1 MPTDTSVQSKAEET
15 TSFPAPY
22 NLKGILDYFSNK
34 IIHLK
39 HFKNMQETVW
49 QRFKNFP
56 HFFRYFVYM
65 LLCNFPRSLTKT
77 NGGKFKKVLS
87 PFSYISC
94 ALKGDVKA
102 FIYDASVFLSVIVI
116 LEIENVGDP
125 LEWSLIDSY
134 S

>member
-1 MPTDTSVQSKAEET
+1 
-15 TSFPAPY
+15 
-22 NLKGILDYFSNK
+22 
-34 IIHLK
+34 
-39 HFKNMQETVW
+39 MQETVW

-65 LLCNFPRSLTKT
+65 SICNFPHCLTKI
-77 NGGKFKKVLS
+77 NGGKFKKVFYRHFLH
-87 PFSYISC
+87 FLC
-94 ALKGDVKA
+94 FKGDVKA